1 MYIFMAKKL
10 KEARERMELS
20 QGEVAE
26 AMQMSRRKL
35 QSIEAGE
42 ATITAEEIVDF
53 AKMYKVDVR
62 ELLLEDYGEEDV
74 ERVLFNRYASVFR
87 VYDKLDDKV
96 KEDVY
101 QLLKEYVNKKEGDKA
116 S

>member
-1 MYIFMAKKL
+1 MAKKL

-42 ATITAEEIVDF
+42 ATITAEEIVGF
-53 AKMYKVDVR
+53 AKIYKVDVR
-62 ELLLEDYGEEDV
+62 ELLLEDYGEEEE
-74 ERVLFNRYASVFR
+74 ERILFNRYVEVFK
-87 VYDKLDDKV
+87 VYDKL
-96 KEDVY
+96 
-101 QLLKEYVNKKEGDKA
+101 EGRA
-116 S
+116 NG

>member
-42 ATITAEEIVDF
+42 ATITAEEIVEF

-62 ELLLEDYGEEDV
+62 ELLLEDYGEEEE
-74 ERVLFNRYASVFR
+74 ERILFNRYVEVFK
-87 VYDKLDDKV
+87 VYDKLEGRA

-101 QLLKEYVNKKEGDKA
+101 QLMKAYVGRWYE
-116 S
+116 